1 MNENEFE
8 YNGIKLRAIP
18 VDELK
23 GVCEGCYFNNN
34 DCGYTFLTDLRPSC
48 LAKKRVDETNVIFV
62 EVKYESLE

>member
-1 MNENEFE
+1 MNENEFK

-23 GVCEGCYFNNN
+23 EPCEGCYFNNN

-48 LAKKRVDETNVIFV
+48 LAIKRVDETNVIFV
-62 EVKYESLE
+62 EVEDESME

>member
-1 MNENEFE
+1 MNENEFK

-23 GVCEGCYFNNN
+23 KPCAGCYFNNN

-48 LAKKRVDETNVIFV
+48 LSKKRVDETNVIFV
-62 EVKYESLE
+62 EVE

>member
-48 LAKKRVDETNVIFV
+48 LSKKRVDETNVIFV
-62 EVKYESLE
+62 EVE